1 MISVTIEPS
10 SASPFMKRLNGSS
23 RKAPLNISTSW
34 EGVPMSMMRATPM
47 MPTASSVI
55 RAAQRSPRK
64 APSISR
70 TSAPTARMNSG
81 RIGPR
86 WKSDDIG
93 RSPQGAATIDA
104 VCVAAVA
111 ATAVCTLVAILSIE
125 GMDALITGAG
135 CTP

>member
-1 MISVTIEPS
+1 MEPS

-34 EGVPMSMMRATPM
+34 EGVPTSMRSATPIR
-47 MPTASSVI
+47 PTASSVI
-55 RAAQRSPRK
+55 SAAQRSPRK
-64 APSISR
+64 APSIRS

-93 RSPQGAATIDA
+93 RSPQGATIDA
-104 VCVAAVA
+104 VCIAAA
-111 ATAVCTLVAILSIE
+111 AAVCTVLAILSTDAIE
-125 GMDALITGAG
+125 ASITGAG